1 MNDYLKYAV
10 VSYETEEQR
19 NQLEDYLSGKSGR
32 KVDLSGIKGLETCT
46 ILSIRLDLSEI
57 NSLTVMGAIA
67 RSWSGEKSFGSG
79 IDEFIDWYDR
89 ISNMHYPEAVAK
101 AKHRADVIAL
111 YYNEEVNEISYICFR
126 MFDRKDIENYLVSST
141 GKALPIDI
149 ADKEYWLL
157 ESDVNGNKI
166 LFSRDEDE
174 DSMPF
179 DSISTDQKDIDL
191 FKYLITL

>member
-1 MNDYLKYAV
+1 MNDHLKYAV

-19 NQLEDYLSGKSGR
+19 NQLEEYLSGKSGR

-46 ILSIRLDLSEI
+46 VLSIRLDLSEI
-57 NSLTVMGAIA
+57 VSLTVMGAIA
-67 RSWSGEKSFGSG
+67 RSWSGEKSFGSR

-126 MFDRKDIENYLVSST
+126 MFDRKDIDNYLVSST

-174 DSMPF
+174 DFMPF

>member
-1 MNDYLKYAV
+1 MNDYLKYDV

-19 NQLEDYLSGKSGR
+19 NQLEEYLSGKSGR

-46 ILSIRLDLSEI
+46 VLSIRLDLTEI
-57 NSLTVMGAIA
+57 VSLTVMGAIA
-67 RSWSGEKSFGSG
+67 RLWSGEKSFGSG

-126 MFDRKDIENYLVSST
+126 MFDRKDIEKYLVSST

-149 ADKEYWLL
+149 ADEEYWLL